1 MKVISY
7 DAVTA
12 DLAALSP
19 LVTALDRGGL
29 VCVPHTSGYRLL
41 ADLMNEDAVTH
52 LLQAKRRMRH
62 SPSLVFLDSAERFQ
76 DLAEDFGSNARQLAD
91 AFWPGPLTMLVRPNR
106 QLPRKVIKVLTKANK
121 HLGVRVPSSPLIRY
135 LVSELKRPVVAS
147 SANRERRPG
156 ESSVAQVRRTF
167 GQHISAMIDAGDL
180 QKSAPSTVI
189 QVNDDMLKLV
199 RPGAINDEDIRSVLA
214 A

>member
-1 MKVISY
+1 MKVIAY
-7 DAVTA
+7 DAVEA

-19 LVTALDRGGL
+19 LVDALDRGAL

-41 ADLMNEDAVTH
+41 ADLMNEEAVTS

-62 SPSLVFLDSAERFQ
+62 APSLVFLDSADRYN
-76 DLAEDFGSNARQLAD
+76 DLAEDFGRNARRLTD
-91 AFWPGPLTMLVRPNR
+91 AFWPGPLTLLVRPNK
-106 QLPRKVIKVLTKANK
+106 QLPRKVIKALTKANK
-121 HLGVRVPSSPLIRY
+121 HLGIRVPSSPLIRY

-156 ESSVAQVRRTF
+156 ESSAAQVRRTF
-167 GQHISAMIDAGDL
+167 GQHVAAMVDAGDL

-189 QVNDDMLKLV
+189 QVNDDTLKLV
-199 RPGAINDEDIRSVLA
+199 RPGAIEAVDIRSVLA